1 MSSIR
6 SETQGCVR
14 DPKAFWVGGLRVTL
28 NLVLAALPLF
38 ASAQATRAPSAAESP
53 RPARTPTPQPRPFG
67 SRIEVDP
74 SKVEIDDGDSVV
86 IHWTASDHEIVRIL
100 GIDTP
105 ETRHIQHQ
113 IPYAQA
119 FGPEA
124 RGFAMGAFA
133 TATKVE
139 LLRSSILDPYDRT
152 LGYLFVNGRN
162 YSVLAVTARMAEETV
177 TRYGDNGLPAESAA
191 VLAAAKAA
199 GPPPFESPG
208 EYRKRMRDVSRWLKE
223 RGEYPEQ

>member
-1 MSSIR
+1 M
-6 SETQGCVR
+6 EKACVR
-14 DPKAFWVGGLRVTL
+14 GTKTFRVDGWRVTL
-28 NLVLAALPLF
+28 TLVLAAFPLL
-38 ASAQATRAPSAAESP
+38 ASAQPARAPAPAESP

-67 SRIEVDP
+67 SRVDVDP
-74 SKVEIDDGDSVV
+74 PGRGRRRDSVV
-86 IHWTASDHEIVRIL
+86 IHWTANDHEIVRIL

-105 ETRHIQHQ
+105 ETRHLQHQ
-113 IPYAQA
+113 IPYSQS

-133 TATKVE
+133 AATKVE
-139 LLRSSILDPYDRT
+139 LLRSAILDPYDRT

-162 YSVLAVTARMAEETV
+162 FSVLAVAARMAEETV
-177 TRYGDNGLPAESAA
+177 SRYGDNGLPAESAA

-208 EYRKRMRDVSRWLKE
+208 EYRKRMRDVSRGLKE
-223 RGEYPEQ
+223 KGEYPEQ

>member
-1 MSSIR
+1 MISFR
-6 SETQGCVR
+6 RETRWRAVWV
-14 DPKAFWVGGLRVTL
+14 PK
-28 NLVLAALPLF
+28 NAALALLLVAVSPW
-38 ASAQATRAPSAAESP
+38 ASAQAP
-53 RPARTPTPQPRPFG
+53 RPASGTSSTRPEPKPQPRPFG
-67 SRIEVDP
+67 TRVDVDP
-74 SKVEIDDGDSVV
+74 AKVEVDDGDSVI
-86 IHWTASDHEIVRIL
+86 IHWTATDEETIRIL

-105 ETRHIQHQ
+105 ETRHIPHQ

-191 VLAAAKAA
+191 VLAAAKVA

-223 RGEYPEQ
+223 KGEYPEQ

>member
-1 MSSIR
+1 MIPVR
-6 SETQGCVR
+6 RETR
-14 DPKAFWVGGLRVTL
+14 WRAVGALK
-28 NLVLAALPLF
+28 NAALAVLLVALSPW
-38 ASAQATRAPSAAESP
+38 ASAQAP
-53 RPARTPTPQPRPFG
+53 RPASGTSSTRPEPKPQPRPFG
-67 SRIEVDP
+67 TRVDVDP
-74 SKVEIDDGDSVV
+74 AKVEVDDGDSVI
-86 IHWTASDHEIVRIL
+86 IHWTATDEETIRIL

-105 ETRHIQHQ
+105 ETRHIPHQ

-191 VLAAAKAA
+191 VLAAAKVA

-208 EYRKRMRDVSRWLKE
+208 EYRKRMREVSRWLKE
-223 RGEYPEQ
+223 KGEYPEQ

>member
-1 MSSIR
+1 MSSSR
-6 SETQGCVR
+6 MEQACVR
-14 DPKAFWVGGLRVTL
+14 GPKTFRVGGWRVTL
-28 NLVLAALPLF
+28 TLLLAALPLL
-38 ASAQATRAPSAAESP
+38 ATAQPARAPAPAESP

-67 SRIEVDP
+67 SRVEVDP
-74 SKVEIDDGDSVV
+74 AKVEVDDGDSVV
-86 IHWTASDHEIVRIL
+86 IHWTPSDHEIVRIL

-105 ETRHIQHQ
+105 ETRHLQHQ
-113 IPYAQA
+113 IPYSQS

-124 RGFAMGAFA
+124 RGFALGAFA
-133 TATKVE
+133 AATKVE

-162 YSVLAVTARMAEETV
+162 FSVLAVVARMAEETV
-177 TRYGDNGLPAESAA
+177 TRYGNNGLPAESAA

-223 RGEYPEQ
+223 KGEYPEQ